1 VGLLECVQ
9 RRAMKIDPGDGK
21 PSCGD
26 RLRAGAVQVEKRRL
40 WSDLIAAFSI

>member
-9 RRAMKIDPGDGK
+9 RRAMKTDPGDGK

-40 WSDLIAAFSI
+40 QRDLRAAFSI